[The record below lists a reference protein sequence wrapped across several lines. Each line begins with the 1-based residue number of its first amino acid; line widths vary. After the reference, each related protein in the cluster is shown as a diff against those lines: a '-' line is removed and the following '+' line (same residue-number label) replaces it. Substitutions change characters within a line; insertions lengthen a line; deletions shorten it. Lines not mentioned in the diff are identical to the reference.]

1 MRQTKEDTGSRDWK
15 VRVVKTDW
23 KEVSWVVGRKAFWMA
38 SCRSRPA
45 AQREPHVG
53 TDIQGNRGAMIRW
66 RGTLEM
72 EIGAIVIG
80 VNVRT
85 Q

>member
-23 KEVSWVVGRKAFWMA
+23 KEVSWVVGRKAFWM
-38 SCRSRPA
+38 A